1 MDRTATARRLRQ
13 TQTTPE
19 ARLWALVRGRQLD
32 GCKFRRQVP
41 IDRYFADFACI
52 EARLIVELDGAVHDA
67 EDVLLRDIARTE
79 VLEACGYTVLRFQN
93 EAVIT
98 DPGGVADAIVAALR
112 AARA

>member
-19 ARLWALVRGRQLD
+19 ARLWDLVRGRKLN

-52 EARLIVELDGAVHDA
+52 EARLIVELDGAVHDE
-67 EDVLLRDIARTE
+67 EDVVLRDMARTE
-79 VLEACGYTVLRFQN
+79 VLEACGYAVLRFQN
-93 EAVIT
+93 EAVMT
-98 DPGGVADAIVAALR
+98 DPGGVAEAIVSALR
-112 AARA
+112 AARV